1 MLRVEPEV
9 ADDGEVK
16 RSPSSG
22 ARRRA
27 GGAAGAPRGRP
38 ASGGSS
44 RSTVTVEQQVAT
56 VGMLRGSNSATAV
69 EVYMFSDTPRRPPEA

>member
-38 ASGGSS
+38 GGSS